1 MITCNGEDGE
11 LEWLRKQNVPHS
23 INPKRKLSVS
33 VHSEHSSAANTTEKQ
48 ARKTT
53 QSVASFKRKK
63 DKGEKIVTLTCY
75 DYSTAR
81 ILDEAEVDLL
91 LVGDSLAMTLLG
103 HPNTLSVT
111 MEEMLH
117 HVKAVSRGTQHAMV
131 VADMP
136 FMSYQ
141 ADHTEAIKNA
151 GRFIQEGGA
160 KAVKLEGA
168 SDRMVSVV
176 RHLVEI
182 GIPVMGHLGFTP
194 QSLNTLGGF
203 KIQGKTLED
212 AKRLIGDALRLQE
225 AGVFALVLEMVP
237 VEVAS
242 LITRRLRIPTIG
254 IGAGN
259 VCDGQI
265 LVIDDLL
272 GRYSELSPRFV
283 RRYMASSQLIGDAV
297 SAYAQDIRSGN
308 FPNNET
314 EAFGFPEEYL
324 SELTPLFENILRQ
337 YE

>member
-1 MITCNGEDGE
+1 
-11 LEWLRKQNVPHS
+11 
-23 INPKRKLSVS
+23 VS
-33 VHSEHSSAANTTEKQ
+33 VHTQHSAGNSKSEKSVRRTTH
-48 ARKTT
+48 
-53 QSVASFKRKK
+53 SVASLKRKK
-63 DKGEKIVTLTCY
+63 EKGEKIVSLTCY

-81 ILDEAEVDLL
+81 ILDDAEVDML
-91 LVGDSLAMTLLG
+91 LVGDSLAMTVLG

-117 HVKAVSRGTQHAMV
+117 HVKAVSRGAEYAMV

-141 ADHTEAIKNA
+141 ADHTEAVKNA
-151 GRFIQEGGA
+151 GRFLQEGGA

-168 SDRMVSVV
+168 SDRIVSVV
-176 RHLVEI
+176 KHLVEI
-182 GIPVMGHLGFTP
+182 GIPVIGHLGFTP

-203 KIQGKTLED
+203 KVQGKSLED

-225 AGVFALVLEMVP
+225 AGVCSLVLEMVP
-237 VEVAS
+237 VQVAS
-242 LITRRLRIPTIG
+242 LVTRRLRIPTIG

-265 LVIDDLL
+265 LVVDDIL

-283 RRYMASSQLIGDAV
+283 RRYMASSQLIRDAV
-297 SAYAQDIRSGN
+297 SCYASDIRNGS

-314 EAFGFPEEYL
+314 EAFNFPEEL
-324 SELTPLFENILRQ
+324 MPELAPLFENILQQ

>member
-1 MITCNGEDGE
+1 
-11 LEWLRKQNVPHS
+11 
-23 INPKRKLSVS
+23 VS
-33 VHSEHSSAANTTEKQ
+33 VHVEDSSGENRTEKA
-48 ARKTT
+48 ARRTT
-53 QSVASFKRKK
+53 HNVGSLKRKK
-63 DKGEKIVTLTCY
+63 EKGEKIVSLTCY

-81 ILDEAEVDLL
+81 ILDEAEVDML
-91 LVGDSLAMTLLG
+91 LVGDSLAMTVLG

-117 HVKAVSRGTQHAMV
+117 HTKAVARGAHHAMV

-141 ADHTEAIKNA
+141 ADPIEAVKNA
-151 GRFIQEGGA
+151 GRFLQEGGA

-168 SDRMVSVV
+168 SDRIVSVV

-182 GIPVMGHLGFTP
+182 GIPVIGHLGFTP
-194 QSLNTLGGF
+194 QSVNTLGGF
-203 KIQGKTLED
+203 KVQGKTMED
-212 AKRLIGDALRLQE
+212 AKRLIGDSLRLQE
-225 AGVFALVLEMVP
+225 AGVCALVLEMVP
-237 VEVAS
+237 VPVAS

-265 LVIDDLL
+265 LVVDDLL

-283 RRYMASSQLIGDAV
+283 RRYMPSGQLIHDAV
-297 SAYAQDIRSGN
+297 TAYAGDIRSGN
-308 FPNNET
+308 FPNNDT
-314 EAFGFPEEYL
+314 EAFGFPEEL
-324 SELTPLFENILRQ
+324 MSELAPLFENILKQ

>member
-1 MITCNGEDGE
+1 
-11 LEWLRKQNVPHS
+11 
-23 INPKRKLSVS
+23 VS
-33 VHSEHSSAANTTEKQ
+33 VHIQDSSENRAEKSVK
-48 ARKTT
+48 RVTHT
-53 QSVASFKRKK
+53 VASLKRKK
-63 DKGEKIVTLTCY
+63 EKSEKIVTLTCY

-81 ILDEAEVDLL
+81 ILDEAGVDLL
-91 LVGDSLAMTLLG
+91 LVGDSLAMTVLG
-103 HPNTLSVT
+103 HPNTLGVT
-111 MEEMLH
+111 VDEMLH
-117 HVKAVSRGTQHAMV
+117 HVKAVARGTRYAMV

-141 ADHTEAIKNA
+141 ANHTEAIKNA
-151 GRFIQEGGA
+151 GRFLQEGGA
-160 KAVKLEGA
+160 HAVKLEGA
-168 SDRMVSVV
+168 SDRVVDVV

-182 GIPVMGHLGFTP
+182 GIPVIGHLGFTP

-203 KIQGKTLED
+203 KVQGKTLED
-212 AKRLIGDALRLQE
+212 AKRLIGGALRLQE

-265 LVIDDLL
+265 LVVDDLL

-283 RRYMASSQLIGDAV
+283 RRYMSSSALITEAV
-297 SAYAQDIRSGN
+297 TAYAQDIRNGD
-308 FPNNET
+308 FPNNES
-314 EAFGFPEEYL
+314 EAFSFPEEL
-324 SELTPLFENILRQ
+324 LPDLASQFENILKQ